1 MKLLLAQAKAEDM
14 TLVTDDGQFGL
25 YGVPLLW

>member
-1 MKLLLAQAKAEDM
+1 MTLLLDTENL
-14 TLVTDDGQFGL
+14 TLVTDDGQFGP